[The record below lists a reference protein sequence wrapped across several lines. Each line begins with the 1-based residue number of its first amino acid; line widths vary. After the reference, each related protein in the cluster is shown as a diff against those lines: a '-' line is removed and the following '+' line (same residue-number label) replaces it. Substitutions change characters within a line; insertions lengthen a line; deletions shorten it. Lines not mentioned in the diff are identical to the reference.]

1 MNEFDE
7 FKNKNGFIGYANV
20 YLWRCNEESKSH
32 DEIDID
38 VFTRLAE
45 LDSKL
50 GTTAPAQ
57 LFQILFHTTQI
68 DIIKV
73 CVHYRCLNKIL
84 Y

>member
-7 FKNKNGFIGYANV
+7 NIKKNGFIGYASV
-20 YLWRCNEESKSH
+20 YLWRCNQESKSH
-32 DEIDID
+32 DKIHID

-50 GTTAPAQ
+50 GTTAAAQ
-57 LFQILFHTTQI
+57 LLHILFHTTQF

-73 CVHYRCLNKIL
+73 CVHYTVMITDI
-84 Y
+84 